1 MDMILD
7 FTTSFF
13 GTEPWGLAV
22 ILLLVFLAGYVDAI
36 AGGGGL
42 VSLPAYMIAGLP
54 THAAIATN
62 KLSSSMGT
70 AVATFHYAKS
80 GFINLRLALPSI
92 AFAFLG
98 SFCGSNLLLL
108 VDDSFL
114 RIFLLI
120 VLPLTA
126 IYVMKSKSFDA
137 AGLESFTVKK
147 TTVLCMVI
155 AFAVGVY
162 DGFYGPG
169 TGTFLMLL
177 LTGVAHLRLDSAA
190 GVTKAINLTTNVAA
204 LAVFLLNGQVL
215 ILLGLLAGAFNMV
228 GNYLGSHSFTKNGG
242 AVARPITITV
252 LLIFF
257 VKVIWDF
264 VA

>member
-1 MDMILD
+1 MEMAAELIQNV
-7 FTTSFF
+7 F
-13 GTEPWGLAV
+13 GVAPWGLGV

-42 VSLPAYMIAGLP
+42 ISLPAYMIAGLP
-54 THAAIATN
+54 THLAIATN

-80 GFINLRLALPSI
+80 GMINLRLALPSI
-92 AFAFLG
+92 AFAFAG
-98 SFCGSNLLLL
+98 SALGSNLLLL
-108 VDDSFL
+108 VDDGFL
-114 RIFLLI
+114 KIFLLI

-126 IYVMKSKSFDA
+126 IYVMRSKSFDA
-137 AGLESFTVKK
+137 QGLESFTVKK
-147 TTVLCMVI
+147 TAVLCMVI
-155 AFAVGVY
+155 AFAVGIY

-190 GVTKAINLTTNVAA
+190 GVTKAINLTTNIAA
-204 LAVFLLNGQVL
+204 LAVFLLNGQVI
-215 ILLGLLAGAFNMV
+215 ILLGLLAGAANMV
-228 GNYLGSHSFTKNGG
+228 GNYLGSHSFTSKGG
-242 AVARPITITV
+242 AVARPITICV
-252 LLIFF
+252 LCIFF
-257 VKVIWDF
+257 VKVIYDF

>member
-1 MDMILD
+1 MEMAYD
-7 FTTSFF
+7 FISNVF
-13 GTEPWGLAV
+13 GVAPWGLGI

-42 VSLPAYMIAGLP
+42 ISLPAYMIAGLP
-54 THAAIATN
+54 THLAIATN

-80 GFINLRLALPSI
+80 GMINLRLALPSI
-92 AFAFLG
+92 VLAFAG
-98 SFCGSNLLLL
+98 SAVGSNLLLL
-108 VDDSFL
+108 VDDGFL
-114 RIFLLI
+114 KIFLLI

-126 IYVMKSKSFDA
+126 IYVMRSKSFDA
-137 AGLESFTVKK
+137 GGLEAFSVKK
-147 TTVLCMVI
+147 TTVLCIAI
-155 AFAVGVY
+155 AFVVGLY

-204 LAVFLLNGQVL
+204 LAVFLLNGQVV
-215 ILLGLLAGAFNMV
+215 IFLGLLAGAANMV
-228 GNYLGSHSFTKNGG
+228 GNYIGSHSFTSKGG

-257 VKVIWDF
+257 VKVIYDF